1 MKMFSYASNGSF
13 WDFIIIFSEKAR
25 NKEGNENLYVR
36 AMESDSNEQ
45 AFLYEKFKEASESDT
60 TKQNILS
67 WDWFQI
73 FRKSDNQVTKEVVV
87 CVT

>member
-1 MKMFSYASNGSF
+1 
-13 WDFIIIFSEKAR
+13 
-25 NKEGNENLYVR
+25 
-36 AMESDSNEQ
+36 MESDSDEQ